1 MVPPGTWSATDR
13 ITCHFGPF
21 FALLPPNNPKNQNF
35 ERNEKET
42 MEILPFYT
50 SVPQIRIKRCMV
62 PAIWSP
68 TDRTFCQF
76 RPFFAHLDQI
86 FEKMKKTPGNILI
99 LNKCTKNRH
108 RMLHWSWDKCM
119 TDVIF
124 TFHFGLFFALLP
136 L

>member
-1 MVPPGTWSATDR
+1 MRQTELLVILD
-13 ITCHFGPF
+13 PF
-21 FALLPPNNPKNQNF
+21 LPFYPLTTQKNQNS

-62 PAIWSP
+62 PAMWSP

-86 FEKMKKTPGNILI
+86 FEKM
-99 LNKCTKNRH
+99 
-108 RMLHWSWDKCM
+108 
-119 TDVIF
+119 
-124 TFHFGLFFALLP
+124 
-136 L
+136 